1 MTDSKNVLVGV
12 TGGIAAYKACD
23 LVRELVRDGHR
34 VIPVLTQA
42 ATRFVTPLTFSALA
56 GERARHDMWDE
67 REPEAIEHIALG
79 RWADA
84 VIVAPASLD
93 FIGRLANGLAGELLL
108 AILLALP
115 REKNV
120 LIAPAMNTRMWEHP
134 LFLRNLERLSALNE
148 QGYRYHF
155 ISPVDK
161 LLACGEEGAGGLAP
175 TEQILER
182 AREILSSTARL
193 VSKPKE
199 IS

>member
-1 MTDSKNVLVGV
+1 VNQSRNVLVGV

-34 VIPVLTQA
+34 VIPVLTRA

-56 GERARHDMWDE
+56 GERARHDLWDE
-67 REPEAIEHIALG
+67 REPETIEHIALG

-93 FIGRLANGLAGELLL
+93 FLGRLAGGLADELLL
-108 AILLALP
+108 AILFALP
-115 REKNV
+115 KEKSV
-120 LIAPAMNTRMWEHP
+120 LVAPAMNTRMWEHP
-134 LFLRNLERLSALNE
+134 LFRRNLEQLSALNE
-148 QGYRYHF
+148 QGYHYHF
-155 ISPVDK
+155 LAPVDK
-161 LLACGEEGAGGLAP
+161 LLACGEEGTGGLAP

-182 AREILSSTARL
+182 ARELLSSETRL
-193 VSKPKE
+193 VSSPKE